1 MTEPDP
7 FMTTLHRWM
16 GAFMRRS
23 MHSFIPYLKNLG
35 ISMSQF
41 NAMMRLD
48 HCASCGVSDIAE
60 HLGITSAAVSQLLE
74 KLVQQGYIVRT
85 EGLHDRRLK
94 AIALTDSGRQLLA
107 DTIREREKWVADLN
121 DRLTPAEREQ
131 ITAALNILIE
141 KTNSLEELAP

>member
-1 MTEPDP
+1 MSEPEAFLP
-7 FMTTLHRWM
+7 TLHRWM

-23 MHSFIPYLKNLG
+23 MHSFIPYLKSRG

-41 NAMMRLD
+41 SAMIRLD
-48 HCASCGVSDIAE
+48 HCTQCGVSEMAE

-74 KLVQQGYIVRT
+74 KLVQQGYIVRS

-94 AIALTDSGRQLLA
+94 AIALTDSGRELLR
-107 DTIREREKWVADLN
+107 DTIREREKWVAELEN
-121 DRLTPAEREQ
+121 RLTPAEREQ

-141 KTNSLEELAP
+141 KTNSLEELA